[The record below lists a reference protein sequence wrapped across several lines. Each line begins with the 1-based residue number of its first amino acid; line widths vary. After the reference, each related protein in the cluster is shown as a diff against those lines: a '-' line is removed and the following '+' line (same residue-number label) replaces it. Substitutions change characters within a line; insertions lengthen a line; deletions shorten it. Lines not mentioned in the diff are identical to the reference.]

1 MNIDLMDSTPN
12 PIDLISMAMGT
23 CYAKD
28 NASELRV
35 KRAYEANHMSVF
47 EHAKFTVRISGV
59 SRALTHQLVRHRMAS
74 YCQESQRYVKL
85 DTEGD
90 AWYVIPDTIRLTGQ
104 LEQYVGTMRA
114 CGEAYRKMLEDGV
127 PAEDARYVLP
137 NGCETQF
144 VVTMNARSL
153 KNFFRQR
160 CCNRAQWEIR
170 ELARRMLLEVRKVS
184 PALFRE
190 ADPACLVGPCPEGK
204 MSCGRAAEMRA
215 LYAKAGE

>member
-59 SRALTHQLVRHRMAS
+59 SRALSHQLVRHRMAS

-90 AWYVIPDTIRLTGQ
+90 AWYVIPDTIRLTDQ

-114 CGEAYRKMLEDGV
+114 CGEEYRKMLEDGV

-137 NGCETQF
+137 NSCKTTI
-144 VVTMNARSL
+144 VMTMNLRE
-153 KNFFRQR
+153 FFAFLALRQDSH
-160 CCNRAQWEIR
+160 AQWEIR
-170 ELARRMLLEVRKVS
+170 ALADAIEETLCGFDMQWAWLLDLRKTAGGRR
-184 PALFRE
+184 
-190 ADPACLVGPCPEGK
+190 
-204 MSCGRAAEMRA
+204 
-215 LYAKAGE
+215 

>member
-114 CGEAYRKMLEDGV
+114 CGEAYRKMLEDGI

-137 NGCETQF
+137 NSGTTTI
-144 VVTMNARSL
+144 VMTMNLRE
-153 KNFFRQR
+153 FFAFLALRQDFH
-160 CCNRAQWEIR
+160 AQWEIR
-170 ELARRMLLEVRKVS
+170 ALADAIEETLRGFDMQWAWLLDLRKTAGGRR
-184 PALFRE
+184 
-190 ADPACLVGPCPEGK
+190 
-204 MSCGRAAEMRA
+204 
-215 LYAKAGE
+215 